1 MLVRIPCFKSVLIC
15 KFLLC
20 FGWFTCSGWYAF
32 CVYWC
37 LTMVLDTCKQ
47 IQIYCFPK
55 KKRDR
60 DREERKKKKSAL
72 EHVYHDF
79 LKEKLFWNTL
89 FLHCFIIRSEEK
101 KYTRACLSWFFER
114 KHVLKCFIS
123 SLFYNPFWS
132 FFFFIISWCIMQQC
146 YVCMSYCLV

>member
-1 MLVRIPCFKSVLIC
+1 MFWLIHMFWLIC
-15 KFLLC
+15 LLC
-20 FGWFTCSGWYAF
+20 LLVSNNGFGYLQTNPDLLLS
-32 CVYWC
+32 
-37 LTMVLDTCKQ
+37 KE
-47 IQIYCFPK
+47 
-55 KKRDR
+55 KRER
-60 DREERKKKKSAL
+60 EREERKKKKRAL

-89 FLHCFIIRSEEK
+89 FLHCFIIHSEEK
-101 KYTRACLSWFFER
+101 KCTRACLSWLFER

-123 SLFYNPFWS
+123 SLFYNLFRS

>member
-1 MLVRIPCFKSVLIC
+1 MFWLIHMFRLIC
-15 KFLLC
+15 LLC
-20 FGWFTCSGWYAF
+20 LLVSNNGFGYLQTNPDLLLS
-32 CVYWC
+32 
-37 LTMVLDTCKQ
+37 
-47 IQIYCFPK
+47 K
-55 KKRDR
+55 KKRER
-60 DREERKKKKSAL
+60 EREERKKKKRAL

-89 FLHCFIIRSEEK
+89 FLHCFIIHSEEK
-101 KYTRACLSWFFER
+101 KCTRACLSWLFER